1 MKSFVSFM
9 DAGNFYHVYNRG
21 INKQPIFF
29 EEENYFYFLK
39 QFKKY
44 VSPFA
49 DVLAYSLLPNHFHLF
64 IRVKEF
70 PIEPKSKTKLNPVEK
85 AFKDFFISYAKS
97 INKRYKR
104 TGALFQYKFKRKEV
118 IDINHYTRLVYYIH
132 LNPVKAGLCSSFNEW
147 KFSSY
152 SSLISNRPTILL
164 RHELL
169 EWFSNKEAFIEF
181 HESNLKELYA
191 TRQTLQKSSRLL

>member
-1 MKSFVSFM
+1 M

-44 VSPFA
+44 ISPHAEVF
-49 DVLAYSLLPNHFHLF
+49 AYSLLPNHFHFL
-64 IRVKEF
+64 IRVNEF
-70 PIEPKSKTKLNPVEK
+70 SLEQKNKTKLSLVEK

-97 INKRYKR
+97 INKRYSR

-118 IDINHYTRLVYYIH
+118 KEIKHYTWLIYYIH
-132 LNPVKAGLCSSFNEW
+132 LNPIKAGLCKKFNEW

-152 SSLISNRPTILL
+152 LSLISDKPTILS
-164 RHELL
+164 RGELIN
-169 EWFSNKEAFIEF
+169 WFSNKEAFIEF
-181 HESNLKELYA
+181 HENNLKEFNSALISD
-191 TRQTLQKSSRLL
+191 KSLKNYKSL